1 MLRATQSFFDL
12 SEEEKKEYAGEKILT
27 NGKYK
32 SVLHR
37 AVVNT
42 KGTRI
47 SIATAHGAP
56 LDTIV
61 GPAPEFIDC
70 DNPEAYR
77 AIKYGDY
84 IQFQQSHELHRRS
97 CLDRIRI

>member
-1 MLRATQSFFDL
+1 
-12 SEEEKKEYAGEKILT
+12 
-27 NGKYK
+27 
-32 SVLHR
+32 
-37 AVVNT
+37 VNT

-56 LDTIV
+56 LETIV
-61 GPAPEFIDC
+61 GPAPEFIGD

-84 IQFQQSHELHRRS
+84 IQFQQSHQLDRRS